1 MRNNNDVANKQAAT
15 TFARELIG
23 ISLDSFE
30 TNIEMD
36 TFLGCKFNSIAD
48 PIVCTVA
55 WFTEFRG
62 NERRNSE

>member
-30 TNIEMD
+30 STIETD
-36 TFLGCKFNSIAD
+36 TFLGCKFNSTAD
-48 PIVCTVA
+48 PIVCSLVD
-55 WFTEFRG
+55 RG
-62 NERRNSE
+62 PR